1 MKKHF
6 SYWLLVALL
15 NTMCFMSIQ
24 AESGTGIV
32 VDPAETTVT
41 LTWPTDPEAQAY
53 RLDIY
58 HDGAIF
64 CKLTLGANGQLQDIS
79 FKAPDR
85 TSSLLSPESHEGSP
99 SVLSFMVTGLEVA
112 SRYNYVLSYLDAN
125 GTPLHVYFGDFAT
138 LGYTGELKGSY
149 EVIPTPPIIP
159 SNPEAKTPTGVE
171 GVLIPDEERL
181 FQISEFS
188 VRKILRDGQ
197 LIVFRGDKIYTL
209 SGQEVK

>member
-1 MKKHF
+1 MKKNVT
-6 SYWLLVALL
+6 YWLLVALL
-15 NTMCFMSIQ
+15 NTLCLLPMR
-24 AESGTGIV
+24 AEGGTGIV
-32 VDPAETTVT
+32 VEPAETTVT
-41 LTWPTDPEAQAY
+41 LTWPTVPEAHAY

-58 HDGAIF
+58 HDGAVF
-64 CKLTLGANGQLQDIS
+64 CKLTLGANGQLQDVS

-85 TSSLLSPESHEGSP
+85 TSSLLSPESHEGNP
-99 SVLSFMVTGLEVA
+99 SVLSFMVTGLDVA

-159 SNPEAKTPTGVE
+159 SNPEASTATGVE
-171 GVLIPDEERL
+171 DILISG
-181 FQISEFS
+181 IS

-197 LIVFRGDKIYTL
+197 LIVFRGNKIYTL